1 LDFDLL
7 LDDEKQPE
15 PAVENNAKESLEI
28 DLHTIEEESPMEHEI
43 TFDDDDIMIDIKNDT
58 EELSTDHISNEDEF
72 EGLSGEQAKDAHI
85 NRAPTLI
92 LHYDASSASLELGLS
107 SGFVDEL
114 VKEFAQE
121 ARSFHPKFD
130 KAFSNDDL
138 LTVQNLSIELKGA
151 SDNLRIH
158 EISSALQTLL
168 RCDSST
174 SGKKALDELYSLI
187 DQL

>member
-1 LDFDLL
+1 MVADSA
-7 LDDEKQPE
+7 E
-15 PAVENNAKESLEI
+15 ESIEI
-28 DLHTIEEESPMEHEI
+28 DLHTIKEESPQEPEI
-43 TFDDDDIMIDIKNDT
+43 TFDDDLMIDIKNDT
-58 EELSTDHISNEDEF
+58 DELLADDISDEDEF

-85 NRAPTLI
+85 NRAPTPI

-114 VKEFAQE
+114 VKEFVQE
-121 ARSFHPKFD
+121 AKSFHPKFD
-130 KAFSNDDL
+130 KAFSDDDL

-168 RCDSST
+168 RCDNST